1 MTRRAAPPL
10 VVLAMLILAP
20 HGAIAADA
28 DRDGLRDGFEQR
40 SGVTDPQRRDSD
52 ADGIIDAAEDI
63 DGDRLSGLGEQ
74 RYRTDPGRR
83 DSDGDGVQ
91 DGAEDAD
98 RDGRS
103 NAREQDQRPVPRGLT
118 PSLRAAPTAWPA
130 ARPRCQTPQGKSEIR
145 PCSFGDPNG
154 AITVLLFG
162 DSHATQ
168 WLPALTMTGKR
179 EGWRIRMITKTGC
192 PSVDL
197 TPASQQAIDGGR
209 SCRAWRAR
217 AFDWIRDRRPD
228 VVVVSNLRSTLVS
241 ESTWRAALTRTLRA
255 LPRRTHPVVLA
266 DTPRLRLLPAPCLAR
281 HHTNI
286 SACVTQRAS
295 AFHPGHDR
303 VERAAARSADG
314 SFIDLSRK
322 VCPYDP
328 CPLVIGDTM
337 LWRDQAHITARFSR
351 QLGPSLRRSLRAA
364 LQDVLPSFGRRP

>member
-1 MTRRAAPPL
+1 MTRRTVTGL
-10 VVLAMLILAP
+10 LILAALILVP
-20 HGAIAADA
+20 QGAVAADA
-28 DRDGLRDGFEQR
+28 DRDGLRDGFEKR

-52 ADGIIDAAEDI
+52 GDGIIDAAEDI

-74 RYRTDPGRR
+74 RFGTHPGRR
-83 DSDGDGVQ
+83 DSDGDGLR

-103 NAREQDQRPVPRGLT
+103 NAREQDQRSVPRGLT

-145 PCSFGDPNG
+145 PCSFGSRSG
-154 AITVLLFG
+154 EITVLLFG

-197 TPASQQAIDGGR
+197 TPASQQSIDGGR

-217 AFDWIRDRRPD
+217 AIAWIRDHRPD
-228 VVVVSNLRSTLVS
+228 VVVLSNLRSTLVS
-241 ESTWRAALTRTLRA
+241 ESTWRAALTRTLGA
-255 LPRRTHPVVLA
+255 LPRRSHPVVLA

-281 HHTNI
+281 HRTNI
-286 SACVTQRAS
+286 SACVTERAS

-303 VERAAARSADG
+303 VERAAARAAGG
-314 SFIDLSRK
+314 SFVDLSRK

-328 CPLVIGDTM
+328 CPLIIGDTM

-351 QLGPSLRRSLRAA
+351 QLWPSLRRSLLAA
-364 LQDVLPSFGRRP
+364 LQDVLPSSGDGP